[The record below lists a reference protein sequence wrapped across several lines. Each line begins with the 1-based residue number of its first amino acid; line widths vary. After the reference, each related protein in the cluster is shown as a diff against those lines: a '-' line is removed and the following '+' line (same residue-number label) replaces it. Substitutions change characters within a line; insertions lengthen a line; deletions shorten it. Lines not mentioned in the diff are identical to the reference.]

1 MWSGKVYLP
10 YEQRMWECYWNICQ
24 LHTYVYTYSCSLR
37 KVVILY
43 FFIFWIIT
51 LLWFELCILRMPSE
65 PNIGNT
71 LLTFLL
77 YLIRELR
84 SNLEKKTFGLY
95 EPQSVAHSLY
105 KFEPYLITMTMRTV
119 LDVLELERIV
129 LKIEYLFMVLTQP
142 LRPWWFSKIEIL
154 KF

>member
-1 MWSGKVYLP
+1 
-10 YEQRMWECYWNICQ
+10 
-24 LHTYVYTYSCSLR
+24 
-37 KVVILY
+37 
-43 FFIFWIIT
+43 
-51 LLWFELCILRMPSE
+51 MPSE

-142 LRPWWFSKIEIL
+142 LRP
-154 KF
+154 